1 MVQTAGSSNPQA
13 GAEGQIQGVINA
25 EQFRERIFAAREGK
39 AEIGTLAPSLTGGA
53 AYLSVP
59 SAAHSMQ
66 HGSGSL
72 ELQQLQEINAGI
84 KQVIG
89 MHFQLFFCFVYLLH
103 FPRTSAFFGLLL
115 CDLTWALQLVAMQQ
129 SRQA

>member
-1 MVQTAGSSNPQA
+1 MMVQTAGSSNPQA
-13 GAEGQIQGVINA
+13 GAEGQIAGIIDA
-25 EQFRERIFAAREGK
+25 EQFRQRIFAARDGK
-39 AEIGTLAPSLTGGA
+39 AEIGTLAPSHTGGA

-84 KQVIG
+84 KQVLGIE
-89 MHFQLFFCFVYLLH
+89 FSFEF
-103 FPRTSAFFGLLL
+103 LL
-115 CDLTWALQLVAMQQ
+115 CLSFVFFPEHQRFWGCWCAI
-129 SRQA
+129 

>member
-1 MVQTAGSSNPQA
+1 MVQTAGSSNPRA

-39 AEIGTLAPSLTGGA
+39 AEIGALAPSHTGGA

-84 KQVIG
+84 KQVHG
-89 MHFQLFFCFVYLLH
+89 MHFFI
-103 FPRTSAFFGLLL
+103 
-115 CDLTWALQLVAMQQ
+115 
-129 SRQA
+129 